1 MQDGPVPQ
9 NNDEYINEP
18 INEEDLAVV
27 HNDNIVSEDEDYVE
41 QEEDDEE
48 SETGISPEVTAV
60 VAELDDQLE
69 EEETEHISRPSRKMQ
84 DRV

>member
-27 HNDNIVSEDEDYVE
+27 HNDNIVSEEEDYVGP
-41 QEEDDEE
+41 EEDDEE
-48 SETGISPEVTAV
+48 SDTGISPKVPAV
-60 VAELDDQLE
+60 AA
-69 EEETEHISRPSRKMQ
+69 
-84 DRV
+84 